1 MNVSLTPELDKY
13 VHSKVKSGR
22 YNSASEVVRE
32 ALRIMQDHESTRSLH
47 LEEVRSKIQ
56 AGVDDLDNGR
66 YIEGTADELFQN
78 TISRRRARLA
88 ARTKQSNGGQ
98 SIQTL

>member
-32 ALRIMQDHESTRSLH
+32 ALRIMQDHESMGALQ
-47 LEEVRSKIQ
+47 LEELRSKIQ
-56 AGVDDLDNGR
+56 AGVDDLNNGR
-66 YIEGTADELFQN
+66 YVEGTADELFQT
-78 TISRRRARLA
+78 TISRGRARLA
-88 ARTKQSNGGQ
+88 ARNKLSNEG
-98 SIQTL
+98 